1 MKLSRKKF
9 AAFAVLAVALSVTV
23 MLVLLLAADL
33 ILHRR
38 AERSAGLN
46 RYGYRGPV
54 VGGKAPGELR
64 VVMVG
69 GSTVFGYGVAWD
81 ESLPFYL
88 EARLRE
94 RLQRPVSVV
103 NLGYNNEGANAF
115 VPNLEDFEDLDYDV
129 VVFYEGYN
137 DLPGDISVNAAVYRR
152 QSALYRLTGYYP
164 ILPLYLRE
172 RAQLLRHGD
181 IGTAY
186 KTEAGEE
193 VKTVFRPNVA
203 QRTTAAAL
211 ETLNAMTQMLE
222 SQLGKVAAESSK
234 PAGPQSAL
242 GCTAP
247 WLNFCEAV
255 AAGVRFARAR
265 GAAAVVVGQPA
276 LVAPQADVSHVRQLE
291 MLSGMLART
300 FGNDPGVVWTDQSKT
315 VDLHSLEVTFDSM
328 HLKPDANRQLADA
341 LVDPVLLAA
350 TRAGVHK

>member
-1 MKLSRKKF
+1 MSI
-9 AAFAVLAVALSVTV
+9 ALSVTV
-23 MLVLLLAADL
+23 VLLLLLAADL

-54 VGGKAPGELR
+54 VSGKAPNELR
-64 VVMVG
+64 VAMLG

-88 EARLRE
+88 ERRLRE

-103 NLGYNNEGANAF
+103 NLGFNNEGAYAF
-115 VPNLEDFEDLDYDV
+115 VANLEDFAYLDYDV

-137 DLPGDISVNAAVYRR
+137 DLVGDLNVNTAVHRR

-181 IGTAY
+181 IGAAY
-186 KTEAGEE
+186 RAEGGQETT
-193 VKTVFRPNVA
+193 TVFRPNLA
-203 QRTTAAAL
+203 QRTSAATL
-211 ETLNAMTQMLE
+211 ETMNAMMQMLA
-222 SQLGKVAAESSK
+222 SQLGKVAIASST
-234 PAGPQSAL
+234 PAVQQSAL
-242 GCTAP
+242 GCSSP

-265 GAAAVVVGQPA
+265 GAAVLVVGQPA
-276 LVAPQADVSHVRQLE
+276 LVSLHADVSHVRQLA

-300 FGNDPGVVWTDQSKT
+300 FGQDPGVVWTDQSRT
-315 VDLHSLEVTFDSM
+315 VDLNSLDMTFDSM
-328 HLKPDANRQLADA
+328 HLKPNANRQVADA
-341 LVDPVLLAA
+341 LVDPLLLAA
-350 TRAGVHK
+350 SRAGVHK